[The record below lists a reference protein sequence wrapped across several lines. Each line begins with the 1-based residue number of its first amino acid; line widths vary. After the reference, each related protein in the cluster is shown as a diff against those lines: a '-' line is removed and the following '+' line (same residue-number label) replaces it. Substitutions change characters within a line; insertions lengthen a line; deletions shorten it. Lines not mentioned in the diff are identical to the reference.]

1 MPRKPGSS
9 SRHRPPR
16 RPERLATPVRMHKFL
31 SRAGVA
37 SRRASET
44 LIEAGRVAVDG
55 RVVTEMGTKVDPEAS
70 VVEVDGER
78 VRIAD
83 PEWVLLHK
91 PPLVVSTRRDP
102 RGRRTVY
109 DLLAPE
115 HEGLVHVGRL
125 DTMSEGLL
133 LFTNQG
139 DVARDLLHPSREVPR
154 RYEVMVDPPLPKDLR
169 TRLEAGIELE
179 DGPAR
184 AERVRVRKTPD
195 GSRLIL
201 ELTLREGR
209 NREIRRMMKALNVR
223 IRRLRRVSFGPVEL
237 GSLPSGGWRRL
248 EREEIAALETTAR

>member
-1 MPRKPGSS
+1 
-9 SRHRPPR
+9 
-16 RPERLATPVRMHKFL
+16 
-31 SRAGVA
+31 
-37 SRRASET
+37 
-44 LIEAGRVAVDG
+44 VAVDG
-55 RVVTEMGTKVDPEAS
+55 RITTELGTKVDPELS

-78 VRIAD
+78 VRMAA

-91 PPLVVSTRRDP
+91 PPRVVSTRSDP

-115 HEGLVHVGRL
+115 HSGLFHVGRL

-139 DVARDLLHPSREVPR
+139 DVARDLLHPSRAVAR
-154 RYEVMVDPPLPKDLR
+154 RYEVLVDPPVPNDIGS
-169 TRLEAGIELE
+169 RLEAGIELE

-184 AERVRVRKTPD
+184 AERVRVRRTP
-195 GSRLIL
+195 GGKRLVL

-209 NREIRRMMKALNVR
+209 NREIRRMMRALDIR

-237 GSLPSGGWRRL
+237 GSLPAGDWRRL
-248 EREEIAALETTAR
+248 NAAEIEALKTTAG